1 MSNEKTRINLNV
13 PKKLVDRIDARALE
27 MGLNKTSVVI
37 MALNTYL
44 DQQDMLELTRMQQ
57 LNQ

>member
-13 PKKLVDRIDARALE
+13 PQKLVNRIDERAKI
-27 MGLNKTSVVI
+27 MGLNKTSVII